1 MTSKSRKSPRINWC
15 LPFRK
20 KLVSGGVV
28 EGLASKNDKE
38 RDDAAF

>member
-1 MTSKSRKSPRINWC
+1 VPSIQ
-15 LPFRK
+15 K